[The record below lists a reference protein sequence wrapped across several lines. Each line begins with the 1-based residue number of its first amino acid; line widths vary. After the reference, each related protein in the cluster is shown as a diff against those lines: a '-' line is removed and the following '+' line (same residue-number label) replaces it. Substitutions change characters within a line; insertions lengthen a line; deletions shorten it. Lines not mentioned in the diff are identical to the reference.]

1 MKKNIIKKFVGVISM
16 IKKPKIFISIIILV
30 LIVIPFFIKNNSN
43 GVEKISVTKNAIKQ
57 TVSVSGKTKPASS
70 VDLGFEKSGKVV
82 YVGPS
87 VGDVIYKGQTLVRLD
102 SSELLANLEQSKANL
117 DAEVAKLEDM
127 KNGVRPEELS
137 VSDAEVKSTE
147 DNLRNASISLNEKIA
162 DAYTKADDAIRN
174 SIDQFFDNPRG
185 TNASINLEINN
196 FQLKNDIN
204 GSRIIIED
212 ILTKWQPVNVLKN
225 LETIKSFLDNIAL
238 AINSLTTNSSLNQV
252 TIDKYKTAVS
262 GARTSINNSITSVLG
277 AVTAQN
283 SAQSALDIA
292 QKQRALKLSG
302 STAEAI
308 KAQEARVAQVMAQVS
323 SSEALLNKNVIYSP
337 INGLVIKQE
346 AKVGEIITPNQTIV
360 SVISANNLEVEA
372 YVPEINIGKVMNG
385 DPVYMTMDAF
395 PGESFVGKLVY
406 IDPTETLIDNVPN
419 FKLRIVFDKQD
430 ERIKSGLSVDIEIEV
445 DKKENVLTLPRYVIS
460 KEGDKNYVDKLN
472 GKNSV
477 KTEIEIGIQGDNSYT
492 EIISGLS
499 EGDIVMFSKNE
510 E

>member
-1 MKKNIIKKFVGVISM
+1 MKKNIIKKFVNIIKM
-16 IKKPKIFISIIILV
+16 LKKPKIFVSIIILV
-30 LIVIPFFIKNNSN
+30 LISIPFFIKNNSN
-43 GVEKISVTKNAIKQ
+43 GVEKVSVTKNTIKQ

-82 YVGPS
+82 S
-87 VGDVIYKGQTLVRLD
+87 VGSIIGDVVYKGQTLVRLD
-102 SSELLANLEQSKANL
+102 SSELSANLEQSKANL
-117 DAEVAKLEDM
+117 DAEIAKLDDM

-137 VSDAEVKSTE
+137 VSDAEVKSAE
-147 DNLRNASISLNEKIA
+147 DNLRNTSISLNEKIA
-162 DAYTKADDAIRN
+162 DAYTKSDDAIRN
-174 SIDQFFDNPRG
+174 SVDQFFENPRG
-185 TNASINLEINN
+185 SNASINLEINN

-204 GSRIIIED
+204 GSRVTIEN
-212 ILTKWQPVNVLKN
+212 ILTKWEPKNVLKN
-225 LETIKSFLDNIAL
+225 LETIKNFLDNIAL
-238 AINSLTTNSSLNQV
+238 AINSLTTNSNLTQAN
-252 TIDKYKTAVS
+252 IDKYKTAVS
-262 GARTSINNSITSVLG
+262 GARSSINSSITAVLG
-277 AVTAQN
+277 AITAQN

-292 QKQRALKLSG
+292 QKQRTLKLSG

-308 KAQEARVAQVMAQVS
+308 KAQEARVAQVRAQVS
-323 SSEALLNKNVIYSP
+323 SSEALLSKNVIYSP

-360 SVISANNLEVEA
+360 SVISVNNLEVEA

-445 DKKENVLTLPRYVIS
+445 DKKENVLTLPRYVITS
-460 KEGDKNYVDKLN
+460 ESGKNYVEKLV
-472 GKNSV
+472 GQKAT
-477 KTEIEIGIQGDNSYT
+477 KTEVEIGIQGDNSFT
-492 EIISGLS
+492 EIVSGLS
-499 EGDIVMFSKNE
+499 EGDIITFTK
-510 E
+510 

>member
-1 MKKNIIKKFVGVISM
+1 MIKKFASVVKIF
-16 IKKPKIFISIIILV
+16 KKPKFFVAIIILV
-30 LIVIPFFIKNNSN
+30 LISIPFFIKNNSN
-43 GVEKISVTKNAIKQ
+43 GVEKVSVTKNTIKQ

-82 YVGPS
+82 STGAII
-87 VGDVIYKGQTLVRLD
+87 GDVVYKGQTLVRLD
-102 SSELLANLEQSKANL
+102 SSELAANLEQSKANL
-117 DAEVAKLEDM
+117 DAEIAKLDDM
-127 KNGVRPEELS
+127 KNGTRPEELS
-137 VSDAEVKSTE
+137 VSDAEVKSAE
-147 DNLRNASISLNEKIA
+147 DNLRNTSISLNEKIA
-162 DAYTKADDAIRN
+162 DAYTKSDDAIRN
-174 SIDQFFDNPRG
+174 SVDQFFENPRG

-204 GSRIIIED
+204 GSRVVIEN
-212 ILTKWQPVNVLKN
+212 ILKNWEPGNVLKN
-225 LETIKSFLDNIAL
+225 LETIKNFLDDIAL
-238 AINSLTTNSSLNQV
+238 AINSLTTNSNITQT

-262 GARTSINNSITSVLG
+262 GARSSINGSITSVLG

-308 KAQEARVAQVMAQVS
+308 KVQEARVAQVMAQVS
-323 SSEALLNKNVIYSP
+323 SSEALLSKNIIYSP

-360 SVISANNLEVEA
+360 SVISVNNLEVEA

-395 PGESFVGKLVY
+395 PGESFIGKLVY

-445 DKKENVLTLPRYVIS
+445 DKKENVLTLPRYVITAES
-460 KEGDKNYVDKLN
+460 DKYYVEKLS
-472 GKNSV
+472 GQKSV
-477 KTEIEIGIQGDNSYT
+477 KTEVGIGIQGDNSFT
-492 EIISGLS
+492 EIVFGLL
-499 EGDIVMFSKNE
+499 EGDVVTFTK
-510 E
+510 